1 LPKHSACV
9 SSPLARRSPARRNS
23 GSAIAAE
30 VFMDIAGQCSMPTAQ
45 AHFKNGAAVLN
56 SFVVGYAREAS
67 SIFNC
72 LRGAVMP
79 HDFMPGLAGVPAATS
94 SISDVDGQRGVLEYR
109 GIRVEELC
117 AKSSYLETAYLLLF
131 GRLPTPAEFTRWTA
145 DVTHHR
151 RIKFRIVD
159 LLKCLPEQGHPMDAL
174 QAAVAA
180 LGMFYPGREVKDAEN
195 NYWSAVRLI
204 AKLPTIVA
212 AWARIRHGDD
222 YLPPRDDLGFSEN
235 FLYMLT
241 ESVPMPL
248 WGEVFDD
255 CMILH
260 AEHTMNASTF
270 AGLVTASTL
279 ADPYTVV
286 ASSIGALKG
295 PLHGGANEEVIQ
307 MLKEIG
313 SPDRAHAYVEERLR
327 AKQRLMGFGHR
338 VYKVKDPRASVL
350 QGLCQRLFTECGS
363 SPFYETALRV
373 EQTAGTLLSGK
384 GIYPNVDFYSGI
396 IYDKMGID
404 MDLFTPLFAMARVS
418 GWLAHWLEQ
427 LRENKLF
434 RPDQIYSGE
443 HNRPY
448 VPIDQR

>member
-1 LPKHSACV
+1 
-9 SSPLARRSPARRNS
+9 
-23 GSAIAAE
+23 
-30 VFMDIAGQCSMPTAQ
+30 
-45 AHFKNGAAVLN
+45 
-56 SFVVGYAREAS
+56 
-67 SIFNC
+67 
-72 LRGAVMP
+72 MP

-109 GIRVEELC
+109 GLRVEELC
-117 AKSSYLETAYLLLF
+117 GKSSYLETAYVLLF
-131 GRLPTPAEFTRWTA
+131 GRLPTMEEYTRWTR
-145 DVTHHR
+145 DITRHR
-151 RIKFRIVD
+151 RVKFRIID
-159 LLKCLPEQGHPMDAL
+159 LLKCLPEPGHPMDAL

-180 LGMFYPGREVKDAEN
+180 LGMFYPGRHVKDVNN

-204 AKLPTIVA
+204 AKMPTIVA
-212 AWARIRHGDD
+212 AWARIRHGDECV
-222 YLPPRDDLGFSEN
+222 PPRDDLGFSEN

-241 ESVPMPL
+241 ETSPPAI
-248 WGEVFDD
+248 WSEVFDD
-255 CMILH
+255 CLILH

-295 PLHGGANEEVIQ
+295 PLHGGANEEVVH

-313 SPDRAHAYVEERLR
+313 SPDRASVYVEEKLR
-327 AKQRLMGFGHR
+327 AKQKLMGFGHR
-338 VYKVKDPRASVL
+338 VYKVKDPRATVL

-363 SPFYETALRV
+363 SPLYEIALAV
-373 EQTAGTLLSGK
+373 EVAAGDALGSK

-396 IYDKMGID
+396 IYDKMEIET
-404 MDLFTPLFAMARVS
+404 DLFTPLFAMARVS

-434 RPDQIYSGE
+434 RPDQIYAGE
-443 HNRPY
+443 HDRPY
-448 VPIDQR
+448 VPIEQR

>member
-1 LPKHSACV
+1 
-9 SSPLARRSPARRNS
+9 
-23 GSAIAAE
+23 
-30 VFMDIAGQCSMPTAQ
+30 
-45 AHFKNGAAVLN
+45 
-56 SFVVGYAREAS
+56 
-67 SIFNC
+67 
-72 LRGAVMP
+72 MP

-117 AKSSYLETAYLLLF
+117 AQSSYLETAYLLLF
-131 GRLPTPAEFTRWTA
+131 GRLPTKIELDRWMA

-180 LGMFYPGREVKDAEN
+180 LGMFYPGRNVKDAEN

-212 AWARIRHGDD
+212 AWARIRRGDD
-222 YLPPRDDLGFSEN
+222 PVPPRDDLGFVEN

-241 ESVPMPL
+241 ETVPPTVWSDVL
-248 WGEVFDD
+248 DD
-255 CMILH
+255 CLILH

-286 ASSIGALKG
+286 TSAIGALTG
-295 PLHGGANEEVIQ
+295 PLHGGANEEVVE
-307 MLKEIG
+307 MLIEIG
-313 SPDRAHAYVEERLR
+313 SPDRAKSYVEEKLR
-327 AKQRLMGFGHR
+327 AKQKLMGFGHR
-338 VYKVKDPRASVL
+338 VYKVKDPRATVL
-350 QGLCQRLFTECGS
+350 QALCQRLFAESGP
-363 SPFYETALRV
+363 SPLYQIALEVERV
-373 EQTAGTLLSGK
+373 AEEYLSPK
-384 GIYPNVDFYSGI
+384 GVHPNVDFYSGI
-396 IYDKMGID
+396 IYNKMGIET
-404 MDLFTPLFAMARVS
+404 DLFTPIFAMARVS

-427 LRENKLF
+427 LGDNKLF